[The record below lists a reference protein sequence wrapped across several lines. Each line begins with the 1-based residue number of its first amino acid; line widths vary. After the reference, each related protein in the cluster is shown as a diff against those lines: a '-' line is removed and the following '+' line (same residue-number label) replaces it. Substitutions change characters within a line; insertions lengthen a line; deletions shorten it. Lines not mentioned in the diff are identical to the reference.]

1 MMAEPADHGSS
12 PFPPLDAAAASGGS
26 TLDLLED
33 FFCTPELTSA
43 IAAFAEAHA
52 HEVLPIAEGEEHPLR
67 YQELYLAYTEM
78 MEAKLEGF
86 LREHDVTLEQLM
98 LAARE
103 GGGSHHTC
111 IDYLL
116 ASTEYMAFLQ
126 LMLDFGTM
134 GDYEIG
140 DEIE

>member
-1 MMAEPADHGSS
+1 MQMADASSPS
-12 PFPPLDAAAASGGS
+12 PFPPLDAAPPLSG

-33 FFCTPELTSA
+33 FFCTPELTGA
-43 IAAFAEAHA
+43 IAAFANEHA
-52 HEVLPIAEGEEHPLR
+52 QEVLPIAEGEEHPLR
-67 YQELYLAYTEM
+67 YQELYLAYTQM
-78 MEAKLEGF
+78 MEERLEGF
-86 LREHDVTLEQLM
+86 LRDNDVTLEQLM

-103 GGGSHHTC
+103 GGSGHHTC

-126 LMLDFGTM
+126 LMLDFTCM